1 MYTSKIQLAMVVYVH
16 QQDTVSKIQL
26 VMVVYV
32 HQQDT
37 VSDALNYM
45 SFLERAFF

>member
-1 MYTSKIQLAMVVYVH
+1 MYT
-16 QQDTVSKIQL
+16 SKIQL

-37 VSDALNYM
+37 VSDGGVCTPARY
-45 SFLERAFF
+45 S

>member
-1 MYTSKIQLAMVVYVH
+1 MYTSKIQLVMVVMY
-16 QQDTVSKIQL
+16 TSKIQL

-37 VSDALNYM
+37 VSGGGVYTPASY
-45 SFLERAFF
+45 S

>member
-1 MYTSKIQLAMVVYVH
+1 MYT
-16 QQDTVSKIQL
+16 SKIQL

-37 VSDALNYM
+37 VSDGGDGGVCTPARY
-45 SFLERAFF
+45 S